1 MEPTRLGATLKGH
14 GYGDARAGAILIL
27 SRREAPFVGWVSID
41 EFENLFAFLADA
53 TIAVPASR
61 QIRGL
66 PQNLAMRAF
75 GRFVPLPNLPSE
87 GDLLLVVAHTPSDL
101 QMLQSVPNAKK
112 RFRNVAAYVID
123 SYYTED
129 FGAATEWYD
138 HVFCTTLE
146 GVRMVEERF
155 GVSSSLLRQGFDCLN
170 WASVNPDRGT
180 DLIGFGRQP
189 ESFHRSFQKA
199 FHHSQS
205 LLMYLHSPIGTTV
218 GPDVWTERPMIL
230 KLLQKSKISLAFN
243 LSIEPLGSRP
253 RAENFLTNRW
263 LESLGCGCVVVGKRP
278 PGQMAQE
285 MLCWPEA
292 TIELPDD
299 AREAPAII
307 MALASDTTFLHTT
320 RLRNVIEMCRRH
332 DWRYRIRDIYN
343 RFDLEL
349 PPALRSELAMLK
361 DLPEKLELMAHNDF

>member
-1 MEPTRLGATLKGH
+1 
-14 GYGDARAGAILIL
+14 
-27 SRREAPFVGWVSID
+27 
-41 EFENLFAFLADA
+41 
-53 TIAVPASR
+53 
-61 QIRGL
+61 
-66 PQNLAMRAF
+66 
-75 GRFVPLPNLPSE
+75 
-87 GDLLLVVAHTPSDL
+87 
-101 QMLQSVPNAKK
+101 
-112 RFRNVAAYVID
+112 
-123 SYYTED
+123 
-129 FGAATEWYD
+129 
-138 HVFCTTLE
+138 
-146 GVRMVEERF
+146 MVEERF